1 MSPIGS
7 LQRKTSS
14 NAWRERMEE
23 EEQVW
28 VAGLGGSA
36 PAFEAWQVASGK
48 AIVVVRCTAAS

>member
-1 MSPIGS
+1 
-7 LQRKTSS
+7 
-14 NAWRERMEE
+14 MEE

-48 AIVVVRCTAAS
+48 AIVVVRCTAASWAAVCHHISVYDFSA